1 MTISKRALFTYGIAV
16 DLVIVGVGV
25 GLLFPDRPLTL
36 LFTLVAAAALCAWK
50 GGASS
55 AAVSIVLSELA
66 LLTMFR
72 EQSGVTYLFGF
83 TAAAVAASVVVRMI
97 LTAAHPRVATAGAPL
112 EFIPDAAHAGLHAGE
127 GAGAPDVVADRE
139 IADRE
144 IANPDIANRELAAVP
159 QVAPAGEQVRE
170 PGRPSKNRARQEARE
185 RREAEQRER
194 RERQQHER
202 AEREAQER
210 ERLQRESEERALAER
225 RAAEEEAQRQLEAQR
240 EQLARE
246 AAEERAR
253 LQHELE
259 ERIARE
265 ASERVAADQ
274 RLAEERDR
282 TQRELEERLA
292 RAAAEREAAEQRL
305 AEERERAQR
314 LVEERE
320 RLARE
325 AEEQRAAAEAA
336 AEQRFA
342 EERER
347 LQRQLDETLARERET
362 AERIE
367 AEKRAAE
374 ESATK
379 LQRELEERLANEKN
393 TADVAALEQ
402 RLIEERER
410 LQREHEERLA
420 HERENAERIAAEKRA
435 AEEAL
440 AKQLEQ
446 ERAELERQMQE
457 RLAAERAALAKAY
470 AKPVGSTEKRGLFD
484 SVTKWFGKSER
495 ERRAVNLQPK
505 KAAAVSARK
514 AAPPQSA
521 PASKRPVKGKAAD
534 AKPRILL
541 VEKRRGAADSAAP
554 KLRARGIDVEIV
566 ERLIDAADEIFRF
579 RPHALFV
586 DSELADFEKIYRA
599 LAQSQSNIPL
609 FVTGRSAAAF
619 QPSPNIR
626 YADFIARP
634 YEVDQLAEIARYAVD
649 SPERYLVQQSIART
663 PAKLQATKPL
673 AAAPRFPPSEVKP
686 SNVTRMTPRADST
699 PRLSVVPAPIA
710 MGAGEEVPAEPQAAS
725 VAPIPLSPVTSAG
738 DTYIVECY
746 HCKVTFEAN
755 DADWCSCLTKERTL
769 VCTNCLSCFCKAP
782 PSFKEKFWV
791 EAPPT
796 LFERKTAEAR
806 RAATLPV
813 NAPPSSAMRPL
824 VLSVEDDEEIQH
836 IVQRV
841 CSNLGYGFIWAGNG
855 QDGLDLARDY
865 RPNLILSDAFMPKLD
880 GREMCRLLKEDGAF
894 ADTKMVVMTGLYT
907 DTKYRSEALKRFHVD
922 EYLAKP
928 VAVTELINLLQKHLD
943 GVAGLPVQEDLHEL
957 HRRAV
962 EESEMNVDDGVA
974 LADLLIT
981 DEQPQSAETFD
992 ELEPAPQPKPRA
1004 AKAKSDH
1011 YEICCFNC
1019 AAVFDATKAEW
1030 CSCVGRDNT
1039 LVCPECNGCFCK
1051 SPAQYRERFWMDAPP
1066 SLFERK
1072 MLGSKRHIAVGNN
1085 PLPVDVKRPL
1095 ILLVEDDENVQLI
1108 VRTVVTAMGYG
1119 FIVGANG
1126 QEGLA
1131 LARDYRPD
1139 LILSDAFMPKLDGRE
1154 MCRLLK
1160 QDPQTAGAK
1169 AIIMTGL
1176 YTDRKYRN
1184 EALDYFKVD
1193 DYVAKPLAVDDLIKL
1208 FKKHLPQDVQ
1218 QAV

>member
-1 MTISKRALFTYGIAV
+1 M
-16 DLVIVGVGV
+16 
-25 GLLFPDRPLTL
+25 
-36 LFTLVAAAALCAWK
+36 
-50 GGASS
+50 
-55 AAVSIVLSELA
+55 E
-66 LLTMFR
+66 
-72 EQSGVTYLFGF
+72 
-83 TAAAVAASVVVRMI
+83 
-97 LTAAHPRVATAGAPL
+97 
-112 EFIPDAAHAGLHAGE
+112 
-127 GAGAPDVVADRE
+127 
-139 IADRE
+139 
-144 IANPDIANRELAAVP
+144 
-159 QVAPAGEQVRE
+159 
-170 PGRPSKNRARQEARE
+170 
-185 RREAEQRER
+185 
-194 RERQQHER
+194 
-202 AEREAQER
+202 
-210 ERLQRESEERALAER
+210 ERL
-225 RAAEEEAQRQLEAQR
+225 
-240 EQLARE
+240 
-246 AAEERAR
+246 
-253 LQHELE
+253 
-259 ERIARE
+259 ARE
-265 ASERVAADQ
+265 ASERIAAEQ

-282 TQRELEERLA
+282 AQRELEERLA

-305 AEERERAQR
+305 VEERERAQR
-314 LVEERE
+314 LAEERE

-336 AEQRFA
+336 AERRFA

-362 AERIE
+362 AERI
-367 AEKRAAE
+367 AAGKRAAE
-374 ESATK
+374 ESAAK
-379 LQRELEERLANEKN
+379 LQRDLEERLACEKN
-393 TADVAALEQ
+393 AVGYAALEQ
-402 RLIEERER
+402 RLAEERER
-410 LQREHEERLA
+410 LQHEHEERLA
-420 HERENAERIAAEKRA
+420 KERENAERIAAEKRA

-470 AKPVGSTEKRGLFD
+470 AKPLGAGEKRGLFE
-484 SVTKWFGKSER
+484 SVTKWFARPEP

-505 KAAAVSARK
+505 KAASATVRK
-514 AAPPQSA
+514 PPAPQPA
-521 PASKRPVKGKAAD
+521 PASKRAINRKTAD
-534 AKPRILL
+534 TKPRILL

-609 FVTGRSAAAF
+609 FVTGRTASAF
-619 QPSPNIR
+619 QPPANIR
-626 YADFIARP
+626 YADFLARP
-634 YEVDQLAEIARYAVD
+634 YDVDQLAEIAGNAVD
-649 SPERYLVQQSIART
+649 TPERYLVQQSIARA

-673 AAAPRFPPSEVKP
+673 AAAPRFPPSEIKP
-686 SNVTRMTPRADST
+686 SNVTRMTPRAEST

-710 MGAGEEVPAEPQAAS
+710 VGPGEEPHVEAQDAI
-725 VAPIPLSPVTSAG
+725 VTPIPLSPIECSSESYV
-738 DTYIVECY
+738 VECY
-746 HCKVTFEAN
+746 HCKVAFEAN

-782 PSFKEKFWV
+782 PSFKEKFWI

-806 RAATLPV
+806 RAATLPA
-813 NAPPSSAMRPL
+813 NPPPSSSIRPL
-824 VLSVEDDEEIQH
+824 VLAVEDDEEIQH

-841 CSNLGYGFIWAGNG
+841 CLNLGYGFIWAGNG
-855 QDGLDLARDY
+855 QDGLDLAREY
-865 RPNLILSDAFMPKLD
+865 KPNLILSDAFMPKLD
-880 GREMCRLLKEDGAF
+880 GREMCRLLKESGAF
-894 ADTKMVVMTGLYT
+894 GETKMVVMTGLYT

-962 EESEMNVDDGVA
+962 EESEMNADDDGVA

-981 DEQPQSAETFD
+981 DEQPQSPSTVEAV
-992 ELEPAPQPKPRA
+992 EPAMQPRPRAPKP
-1004 AKAKSDH
+1004 KSDH

-1039 LVCPECNGCFCK
+1039 LVCPGCNGCFCK

-1108 VRTVVTAMGYG
+1108 VRTVVTTMGYG

-1184 EALDYFKVD
+1184 EALDYFRVD